1 MLQAAWGDEEWVWQR
16 PRSVSALD
24 HVHEQDAFSI
34 LVAIS
39 TYRSGFSFASRAV
52 AALWT
57 SGCGG
62 VSGLQRI
69 NVKLV
74 PGCTFGTPLLSRNPQ
89 ALAPPGEVA

>member
-1 MLQAAWGDEEWVWQR
+1 MSLPLTMSMNRMLFHFG
-16 PRSVSALD
+16 SN
-24 HVHEQDAFSI
+24 
-34 LVAIS
+34 S

-62 VSGLQRI
+62 GSGLQRI
-69 NVKLV
+69 NFKLV
-74 PGCTFGTPLLSRNPQ
+74 PRCTFGTPLLSRKPQ